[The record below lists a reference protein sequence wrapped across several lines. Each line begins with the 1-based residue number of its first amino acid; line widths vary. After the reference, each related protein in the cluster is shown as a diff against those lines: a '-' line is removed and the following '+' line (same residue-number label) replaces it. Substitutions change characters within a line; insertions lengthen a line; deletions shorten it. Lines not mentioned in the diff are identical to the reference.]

1 MYEVFWKFE
10 DIDEVVIPSTRDIR
24 GQRYGFIRFFEVK
37 DARLLATKLDNIFI
51 ENKKLFF
58 NLPRFIKKIYSQ
70 DLREYN
76 IRKVKIEGNVI
87 VKQELDPREKAVT
100 QV

>member
-1 MYEVFWKFE
+1 MYEVFRKFE
-10 DIDEVVIPSTRDIR
+10 DIDEVVIPSKRDIR

-76 IRKVKIEGNVI
+76 IRRVKIEGNVI
-87 VKQELDPREKAVT
+87 VKQELDPREKAMT